1 VNRYLYRV
9 QYDYAD
15 GMTPIAGVTSSYEP
29 VSVRAADQAA
39 ALAEVTTATAR
50 YMRAAGVTRTITF
63 IGQAADV

>member
-29 VSVRAADQAA
+29 VSVRAVDQAA

-50 YMRAAGVTRTITF
+50 YTAAAGVTRTITF
-63 IGQAADV
+63 TGVAADV